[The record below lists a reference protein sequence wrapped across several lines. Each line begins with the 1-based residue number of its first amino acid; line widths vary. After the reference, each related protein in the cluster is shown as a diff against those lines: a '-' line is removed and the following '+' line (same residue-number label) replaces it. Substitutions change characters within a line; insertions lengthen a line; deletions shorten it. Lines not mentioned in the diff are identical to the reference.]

1 MPEAIFPDVM
11 EWDELRT
18 RQRREGI
25 YYGSKN
31 FLRKLASAFATSLA
45 LQVLGWF
52 EYQSPPVNATQFTQT
67 PRALSAIRFLIGPVG
82 ALLLLAS
89 VVSAWFYPLSRERHA
104 RVRRLLARRKRMD
117 AARG

>member
-1 MPEAIFPDVM
+1 M
-11 EWDELRT
+11 EESWRDELRT

-52 EYQSPPVNATQFTQT
+52 EYQSPPVDATQFTQT

-89 VVSAWFYPLSRERHA
+89 ACA
-104 RVRRLLARRKRMD
+104 RAPSSGPAKKDGCR
-117 AARG
+117 